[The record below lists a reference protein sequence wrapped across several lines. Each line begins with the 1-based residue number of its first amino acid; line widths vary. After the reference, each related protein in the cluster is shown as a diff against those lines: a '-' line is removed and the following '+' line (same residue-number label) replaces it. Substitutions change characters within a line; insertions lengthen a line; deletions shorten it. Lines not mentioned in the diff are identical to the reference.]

1 MTPTRRR
8 LLQAAPALAGAASLP
23 MGAAMAQGRDAV
35 AYPNRAVSVMVPFAP
50 GGSTDFIARLLA
62 QELSTALG
70 QQFVVDNRAGGSGTV
85 GMAFLA
91 RARPDG
97 YTLGVVPNGT
107 FAMAPAMYERLP
119 YDNDNAF
126 APIGLLATNAMFLC
140 VEPNSPYKTLA
151 ALIDASR
158 ARPGAITFASAGSG
172 VANHL
177 GPELLQ
183 DMAKV
188 QWLHV
193 PYRSGAAGVQA
204 VIAKETT
211 LSFVDSVTAIPYL
224 RDRTL
229 LALGYSGAERSPQ
242 APDVPTIAELG
253 YPGYRASTD
262 FGFFAPAGTPQP
274 VLQRLSEESRRIML
288 SAATKARLEPL
299 AIDPVGGTPE
309 QFGPYAA
316 GERSKWGELIRQRNI
331 KPE

>member
-1 MTPTRRR
+1 MSMSLSRRR
-8 LLQAAPALAGAASLP
+8 LLGAVPALAGCAAIPVTRAL
-23 MGAAMAQGRDAV
+23 AQGTW
-35 AYPNRAVSVMVPFAP
+35 PNHPVTVMVPFAP
-50 GGSTDFIARLLA
+50 GGSTDFVARLLS

-70 QQFVVDNRAGGSGTV
+70 QQFVVDNRAGASGTV

-119 YDNDNAF
+119 YDNDRAF
-126 APIGLLATNAMFLC
+126 SPVGMLASNGMFLC
-140 VEPNSPYKTLA
+140 VEPGSPYKTLA
-151 ALIDASR
+151 DLIAASR
-158 ARPGAITFASAGSG
+158 AQPGRISFGSAGSG

-183 DMAKV
+183 EAAGV

-204 VIAKETT
+204 VISKEVT
-211 LSFVDSVTAIPYL
+211 LSFVDSVTAVPYL
-224 RDRTL
+224 KERTL

-242 APDVPTIAELG
+242 APDVPAIAELG
-253 YPGYRASTD
+253 YPNYRASTD
-262 FGFFAPAGTPQP
+262 FGLFAPAGTPQP
-274 VLQRLSEESRRIML
+274 IIQRLSAEARRIML
-288 SAATKARLEPL
+288 SPATKARLEPL
-299 AIDPVGGTPE
+299 AIDPVGGTPAE
-309 QFGPYAA
+309 FDPYAA
-316 GERSKWGELIRQRNI
+316 AERAKWGDLIRRRNI

>member
-1 MTPTRRR
+1 MTLYRRG
-8 LLQAAPALAGAASLP
+8 LLRAAPALAGAASLP
-23 MGAAMAQGRDAV
+23 LTSARAQAPWPNHTV
-35 AYPNRAVSVMVPFAP
+35 AVMVPFSP
-50 GGSTDFIARLLA
+50 GGSTDFIARMLA
-62 QELSTALG
+62 QELSAAFG

-85 GMAFLA
+85 GMAYLA

-107 FAMAPAMYERLP
+107 FAMAPAMYERLS
-119 YDNDNAF
+119 YDNDTAF
-126 APIGLLATNAMFLC
+126 APIGLLASNAMFLC

-158 ARPGAITFASAGSG
+158 AQPGRLSFASAGSG

-183 DMAKV
+183 EMAGV

-229 LALGYSGAERSPQ
+229 LALGYSGADRSPQ

-309 QFGPYAA
+309 QFAPYAA
-316 GERSKWGELIRQRNI
+316 GERSKWGELIRRRNI

>member
-1 MTPTRRR
+1 
-8 LLQAAPALAGAASLP
+8 
-23 MGAAMAQGRDAV
+23 MAQPAW
-35 AYPNRAVSVMVPFAP
+35 PNRPVTVMVPFAP
-50 GGSTDFIARLLA
+50 GGSTDFIARLLS
-62 QELSTALG
+62 QELSTSLG
-70 QQFVVDNRAGGSGTV
+70 QQFVVDNRAGASGTV
-85 GMAFLA
+85 GMAWLA

-107 FAMAPAMYERLP
+107 FAMAPAMFERLS

-126 APIGLLATNAMFLC
+126 APVGMLASNGMFLC
-140 VEPNSPYKTLA
+140 VEPGSPYKDLA
-151 ALIDASR
+151 ALIAASR
-158 ARPGAITFASAGSG
+158 SNTGRISFATAGSG

-183 DMAKV
+183 EMAGV

-204 VIAKETT
+204 VIGKETV

-224 RDRTL
+224 RDRAL
-229 LALGYSGAERSPQ
+229 VALGYSGRERSPQ
-242 APDVPTIAELG
+242 APEVPTIAESG
-253 YPGYRASTD
+253 YPGYQASTD
-262 FGFFAPAGTPQP
+262 FGLFAPAGTPQP
-274 VLQRLSEESRRIML
+274 VLAKLSEEARRIML
-288 SAATKARLEPL
+288 SPATKTRLEPL

-316 GERSKWGELIRQRNI
+316 AERSKWGDLIRRRNI